1 MGREDWNLGLSHK
14 EDQTMPLNY
23 KALGRDDINS
33 NKRKCYIKLII
44 KHKTN
49 KKICGLRLPHVK
61 SARNLRTYLFQLCTT
76 NNSNVKIS
84 PTRPVTLGNFRCN
97 TI

>member
-1 MGREDWNLGLSHK
+1 MGREDWNLGFSHK

-49 KKICGLRLPHVK
+49 KKSVVYAYHIL
-61 SARNLRTYLFQLCTT
+61 NQLE
-76 NNSNVKIS
+76 I
-84 PTRPVTLGNFRCN
+84 
-97 TI
+97 